1 MKNKFQILHQRSM
14 EIFYCEVQ
22 EMVTVEA
29 FFEGLY
35 VTILGVMVVFAVLTI
50 LALAMYG
57 IGYLER
63 ALIERE
69 KPAVETVQKPKEEE
83 VKVEEK
89 PAIEPKKLA
98 MITAA
103 ILAYVTEKSAQ
114 LRPLPFRKKPSDTWR
129 LYGVQS
135 QIEEVENFNYEMGA
149 W

>member
-1 MKNKFQILHQRSM
+1 
-14 EIFYCEVQ
+14 
-22 EMVTVEA
+22 MVTWE
-29 FFEGLY
+29 FFLEGLY
-35 VTILGVMVVFAVLTI
+35 ITILGVTVVFLVLSI

-63 ALIERE
+63 TLIEKERQ
-69 KPAVETVQKPKEEE
+69 VIETPPKPKEE

-89 PAIEPKKLA
+89 RPSIEPKKLA
-98 MITAA
+98 IITAA
-103 ILAYVTEKSAQ
+103 ILAYVAEKNAQ
-114 LRPLPFRKKPSDTWR
+114 LRPLPFKKKPSDAWR

>member
-1 MKNKFQILHQRSM
+1 
-14 EIFYCEVQ
+14 
-22 EMVTVEA
+22 MVTWE
-29 FFEGLY
+29 FFLEGLY
-35 VTILGVMVVFAVLTI
+35 ITILGVTVVFLVLSI

-63 ALIERE
+63 VLIERE
-69 KPAVETVQKPKEEE
+69 APVVETKPKEEKVE
-83 VKVEEK
+83 LKVEEK

-98 MITAA
+98 IITAA
-103 ILAYVTEKSAQ
+103 ILAYLAEKNTQ
-114 LRPLPFRKKPSDTWR
+114 LRPLPFRKKPSEAWR

>member
-1 MKNKFQILHQRSM
+1 MAAWTSFL
-14 EIFYCEVQ
+14 EGFYI
-22 EMVTVEA
+22 
-29 FFEGLY
+29 
-35 VTILGVMVVFAVLTI
+35 TILGVTVVFAVLTI

-63 ALIERE
+63 VLLERE
-69 KPAVETVQKPKEEE
+69 KPKEIKSEAKIKEEAKP
-83 VKVEEK
+83 KVEEK

-98 MITAA
+98 IITAA
-103 ILAYVTEKSAQ
+103 ILAYLAEKNAQ
-114 LRPLPFRKKPSDTWR
+114 LRPLPFKKKPSDAWR

>member
-1 MKNKFQILHQRSM
+1 
-14 EIFYCEVQ
+14 
-22 EMVTVEA
+22 MVTWE
-29 FFEGLY
+29 FFLEGLY
-35 VTILGVMVVFAVLTI
+35 ITILGVTVVFLVLSI

-63 ALIERE
+63 VLIERE
-69 KPAVETVQKPKEEE
+69 TPTVETKPKEEKVE
-83 VKVEEK
+83 LKVEEK

-98 MITAA
+98 IMTAA
-103 ILAYVTEKSAQ
+103 ILAYLAEKNTQ
-114 LRPLPFRKKPSDTWR
+114 LRPLPFRKKPSEAWR

>member
-1 MKNKFQILHQRSM
+1 
-14 EIFYCEVQ
+14 
-22 EMVTVEA
+22 MVTWE
-29 FFEGLY
+29 FFLEGLY
-35 VTILGVMVVFAVLTI
+35 ITILGVTVVFLVLSI

-63 ALIERE
+63 VLIERE
-69 KPAVETVQKPKEEE
+69 KPAVEALPKPKEEKVE

-89 PAIEPKKLA
+89 PSIEPKKLA
-98 MITAA
+98 IITAA
-103 ILAYVTEKSAQ
+103 ILAYVAEKNAQ
-114 LRPLPFRKKPSDTWR
+114 LRPLPFKKKPSDAWR

>member
-1 MKNKFQILHQRSM
+1 
-14 EIFYCEVQ
+14 
-22 EMVTVEA
+22 MVTWE
-29 FFEGLY
+29 FFLEGLY
-35 VTILGVMVVFAVLTI
+35 ITILGVTVVFLVLSI

-63 ALIERE
+63 VLIERE
-69 KPAVETVQKPKEEE
+69 TPVVETKPKEEKVE
-83 VKVEEK
+83 LKVEEK

-98 MITAA
+98 IITAA
-103 ILAYVTEKSAQ
+103 ILAYLAEKNTQ
-114 LRPLPFRKKPSDTWR
+114 LRPLPFRKKPSEAWR

>member
-1 MKNKFQILHQRSM
+1 
-14 EIFYCEVQ
+14 
-22 EMVTVEA
+22 MVTVEA

-35 VTILGVMVVFAVLTI
+35 VTILGVTVVFAVLAI

-63 ALIERE
+63 VLVERE

-83 VKVEEK
+83 

>member
-1 MKNKFQILHQRSM
+1 
-14 EIFYCEVQ
+14 
-22 EMVTVEA
+22 MVTWE
-29 FFEGLY
+29 FFLEGLY
-35 VTILGVMVVFAVLTI
+35 ITILGVTVVFLVLSI

-63 ALIERE
+63 VLIERE
-69 KPAVETVQKPKEEE
+69 TPVVETKPKEEKVE
-83 VKVEEK
+83 LKVEEK

-98 MITAA
+98 IITAA
-103 ILAYVTEKSAQ
+103 ILAYLAEKNTQ
-114 LRPLPFRKKPSDTWR
+114 LKPLPFKKKPSEAWR